1 MAGSYS
7 SSGPWEAELKTIL
20 LGKRVRNIHNGD
32 VGTVRGVRALDLDGS
47 PAVFVEIPIVTNG
60 KQHPPAGKIWNI
72 KEIEL
77 LDANGLQNVL

>member
-1 MAGSYS
+1 MPDLSQKL
-7 SSGPWEAELKTIL
+7 WRITLNTEEL

-32 VGTVRGVRALDLDGS
+32 VGTVHGIRAHDLDGT
-47 PAVFVEIPIVTNG
+47 PAVYVEIPVVVNG
-60 KQHPPAGKIWNI
+60 KKYIPAGKVWNI